1 MSPIFDLK
9 SATYQVG
16 GETVFDAAWDE
27 EIDRRVADIES
38 GVVQLIP
45 IADALTQVRAVLK

>member
-1 MSPIFDLK
+1 MSPIFNLK
-9 SATYQVG
+9 SATYQVSE
-16 GETVFDAAWDE
+16 ETVFDAAWAE

-45 IADALTQVRAVLK
+45 IADALAQVRSVLK